1 MNTKTPIPEL
11 VNHWLKIVNN
21 KKSPYDLREQAVLH
35 LTNIRDTIDKSLR
48 NNNQQGKHYKNE
60 NRTIR

>member
-1 MNTKTPIPEL
+1 MMNTPIPAQLE
-11 VNHWLKIVNN
+11 HWLKIVTN
-21 KKSPYDLREQAVLH
+21 KKSPQDLREQAVLH

-60 NRTIR
+60 NRNTR